1 MSLHRLQRTG
11 AESLEGRAA
20 STCGLRELGRAEDLL
35 HAIILLVKGVVDLGH
50 VLDADTVGDHLQG
63 VDLAFLDHLEK
74 LLPVEVDGCLSVA
87 NKADTALH
95 Q

>member
-1 MSLHRLQRTG
+1 MSLHRLQRAG
-11 AESLEGRAA
+11 AESPKGRAA
-20 STCGLRELGRAEDLL
+20 GTCGLRELGRAEDLL
-35 HAIILLVKGVVDLGH
+35 NAIILLVKGVVDLGH

-74 LLPVEVDGCLSVA
+74 LLPVEVDGCLSVTDE
-87 NKADTALH
+87 ADTTLH